1 MHVIV
6 LCQIKQQEEKKCH
19 VILDH
24 SGKSRR
30 LGFST
35 LETGRELA
43 RRPYA
48 PGQHG
53 QKRKKLTEYGL
64 QLAEKQ
70 KVRHM
75 YGVNEKQF
83 HNTFKRAGKM
93 EGVTG
98 YNFFCLLESR
108 LDNVVYRL
116 GFATTRRQA
125 RQLVNHGH
133 ILLNGVKTDI
143 ASCQV
148 KVGDV
153 ISVKERSRSLEV
165 IKNALASQTHVPG
178 FVEVDADKMEG
189 KLLRLPERSELNQEI
204 NESLIVEYYNRL
216 G

>member
-1 MHVIV
+1 MARYTGP
-6 LCQIKQQEEKKCH
+6 QWK
-19 VILDH
+19 
-24 SGKSRR
+24 KSRR

-35 LETGRELA
+35 LETGKELA
-43 RRPYA
+43 KRPYA

-53 QKRKKLTEYGL
+53 QKRKKPTEYGL

-83 HNTFKRAGKM
+83 RNTFFRASKM
-93 EGVTG
+93 AGVTG

-153 ISVKERSRSLEV
+153 VSVKEKSKSLDI
-165 IKNALASQTHVPG
+165 IKNSLASQTHVPG

-189 KLLRLPERSELNQEI
+189 KFIRLPERSELNQEI

-216 G
+216 A

>member
-1 MHVIV
+1 MSRYTGPQWKI
-6 LCQIKQQEEKKCH
+6 
-19 VILDH
+19 
-24 SGKSRR
+24 SRR

-35 LETGRELA
+35 LENGKELN

-53 QKRKKLTEYGL
+53 QKRKKPTEYGL

-83 HNTFKRAGKM
+83 HNTFKRASKM
-93 EGVTG
+93 EGITG

-153 ISVKERSRSLEV
+153 VSVKESSKSLEI
-165 IKNALASQTHVPG
+165 IKTALASQTHVPG
-178 FVEVDADKMEG
+178 FVEVDAEKMEG
-189 KLLRLPERSELNQEI
+189 KYIRLPERSELNQEI
-204 NESLIVEYYNRL
+204 NEALIVEYYNRL

>member
-1 MHVIV
+1 MARYTGP
-6 LCQIKQQEEKKCH
+6 QWK
-19 VILDH
+19 
-24 SGKSRR
+24 KSRR

-35 LETGRELA
+35 LETGKELA
-43 RRPYA
+43 KRPYA

-53 QKRKKLTEYGL
+53 QKRKKPTEYGL

-83 HNTFKRAGKM
+83 RNTFFRASKM
-93 EGVTG
+93 EGITG
-98 YNFFCLLESR
+98 YNFFCLLETR

-153 ISVKERSRSLEV
+153 VSVKEKSKSLEI
-165 IKNALASQTHVPG
+165 IKSALASQTHVPG
-178 FVEVDADKMEG
+178 FVEVNAEKMEG
-189 KLLRLPERSELNQEI
+189 KFIRLPERSELNQEI

>member
-1 MHVIV
+1 MSRYTGP
-6 LCQIKQQEEKKCH
+6 QWK
-19 VILDH
+19 
-24 SGKSRR
+24 KSRR

-35 LETGRELA
+35 LETGKELVK
-43 RRPYA
+43 RPYA

-53 QKRKKLTEYGL
+53 QKRKKQTEYGL

-83 HNTFKRAGKM
+83 HNTFKRATKM
-93 EGVTG
+93 EGITG
-98 YNFFCLLESR
+98 LNFFILLESR
-108 LDNVVYRL
+108 LDNMVYRA
-116 GFATTRRQA
+116 GFASTRRQA

-143 ASCQV
+143 ASAQV

-153 ISVKERSRSLEV
+153 IAVKEKSKSMKV
-165 IKNALASQTHVPG
+165 IKENLESLSHVPG
-178 FVEVDADKMEG
+178 FVELDAEKMEA
-189 KLLRLPERSELNQEI
+189 KYLRTPERSELNQEI
-204 NESLIVEYYNRL
+204 NDALIVEYYNRL